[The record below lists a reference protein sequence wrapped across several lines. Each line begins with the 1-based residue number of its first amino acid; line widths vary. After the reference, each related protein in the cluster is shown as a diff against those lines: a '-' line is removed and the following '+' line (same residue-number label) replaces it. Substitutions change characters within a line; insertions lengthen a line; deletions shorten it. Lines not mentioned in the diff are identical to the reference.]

1 MWGIGKACG
10 RPPKRAK
17 SDRNGGL
24 SELSD
29 GVARAFPIVKDRGP
43 TSPRHALLAE
53 RSESPSLG
61 VIIIKTW
68 YKPFGFEGRRDL
80 ARDLR

>member
-1 MWGIGKACG
+1 MWGIGKACR
-10 RPPKRAK
+10 RPPKRSK

-24 SELSD
+24 SDLS
-29 GVARAFPIVKDRGP
+29 GVVARALPIAKDRGP

-68 YKPFGFEGRRDL
+68 YK
-80 ARDLR
+80 A